1 MNILS
6 LCLALFVFAAMSP
19 ADGMPSADAEE
30 VVRHVVM
37 FRYTEDASDAEI
49 QEITEAF
56 RALQDKIPGIVS
68 FEHGV
73 NNSPEDLNQ
82 GFTHAYVITFED
94 EAARDAYLPHPEH
107 QQFVDMLM
115 DSGIFE
121 EAFVVDYVPE
131 P

>member
-107 QQFVDMLM
+107 QQFVDVLM

-121 EAFVVDYVPE
+121 EAFVVDYVPQ